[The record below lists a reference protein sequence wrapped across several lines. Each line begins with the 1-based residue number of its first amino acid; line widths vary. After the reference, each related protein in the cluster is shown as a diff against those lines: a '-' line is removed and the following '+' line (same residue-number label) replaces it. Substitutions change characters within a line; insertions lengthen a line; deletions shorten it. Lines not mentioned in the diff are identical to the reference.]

1 MYFQGSRPD
10 CFGLIARSQAHTA
23 AAACL
28 PLPKPSDYLS
38 PILTTLLDPKP
49 CEFPIFNSCL
59 LSFPFP
65 FPFPKPMVSSH
76 TLRLPILKHA
86 KITAH
91 RPSRQVAKVQPAHV
105 HAAVG
110 AREAVA

>member
-1 MYFQGSRPD
+1 
-10 CFGLIARSQAHTA
+10 
-23 AAACL
+23 
-28 PLPKPSDYLS
+28 
-38 PILTTLLDPKP
+38 
-49 CEFPIFNSCL
+49 
-59 LSFPFP
+59 
-65 FPFPKPMVSSH
+65 MVSSH